1 MKELRITVPY
11 LGKSEV
17 NFLSSSKDF
26 RKIGHARYLLVSDR
40 DPYDVLSDIISL
52 LQPRDFSVY
61 TYPSFINLCIVT
73 E

>member
-1 MKELRITVPY
+1 MKELRITVPH
-11 LGKSEV
+11 LGKFEL

-26 RKIGHARYLLVSDR
+26 RKIGHTRYLLVSDR
-40 DPYDVLSDIISL
+40 DPYDVISDIISL
-52 LQPRDFSVY
+52 LKPRDFSVY

>member
-11 LGKSEV
+11 LGK
-17 NFLSSSKDF
+17 FDHFIGSSKDF
-26 RKIGHARYLLVSDR
+26 RKIGQARYLLVSGR
-40 DPYDVLSDIISL
+40 DPYDVISKIISVNR
-52 LQPRDFSVY
+52 PKDFSVY